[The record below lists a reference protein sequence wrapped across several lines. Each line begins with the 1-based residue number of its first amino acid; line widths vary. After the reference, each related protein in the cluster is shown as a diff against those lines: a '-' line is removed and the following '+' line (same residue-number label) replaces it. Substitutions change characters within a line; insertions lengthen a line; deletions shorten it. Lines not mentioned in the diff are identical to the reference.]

1 VAEIKEVER
10 STNEKR
16 IELNSQAEMIKG
28 LLEAKDSEIEL
39 LKRSE
44 EDLKGQVDKLNEMLE
59 EQWKDYQRLKIV
71 PEDELKQA

>member
-1 VAEIKEVER
+1 MAEIKEVER